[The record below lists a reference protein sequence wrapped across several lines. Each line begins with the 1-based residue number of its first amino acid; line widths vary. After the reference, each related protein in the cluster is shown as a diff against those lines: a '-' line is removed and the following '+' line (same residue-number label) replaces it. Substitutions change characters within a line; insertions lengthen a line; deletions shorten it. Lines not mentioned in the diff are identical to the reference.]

1 MDNDRKIDSD
11 SLAFF
16 DYHLRGIDNEV
27 AGWAPVRYQHENL
40 GWQNAD
46 TWPLPGGD
54 NRTLYLDSG
63 LGLADTA
70 PASGLATLPYDPAD
84 PSPSMGGSTL
94 APYNCVADPNP
105 LICMLTP
112 DENNLLLHG
121 PLSQAA
127 LLDRSDQLTFRTGG
141 LTEPL
146 PLLGEMRLQA
156 DIATS
161 GVDCDLAV
169 RILDID
175 ENGDPRL
182 IGEGIQKLSGRDDRR
197 SYSEVTPGQR
207 YSLTVEIQK
216 DFAYSIP
223 AGHRLGVMLS
233 AGNWPLYSRN
243 PADGAVFMRSDT
255 LPGTNETFSYGSPP
269 TEVSLKGDG
278 AAAGVTVY
286 LDGATRVEFGTVQ

>member
-16 DYHLRGIDNEV
+16 DYHLRGIQNEV
-27 AGWAPVRYQHENL
+27 AGWAPVRYHHENL
-40 GWQNAD
+40 GWQDAD
-46 TWPLPGGD
+46 NWPPPGAS

-63 LGLADTA
+63 QGLVDTA
-70 PASGLATLPYDPAD
+70 PASGQLVLPYDPAD
-84 PSPSMGGSTL
+84 PSPSLGGSTL

-105 LICMLTP
+105 VVCMLTP
-112 DENNLLLHG
+112 DENNILLHG

-127 LLDRSDQLTFRTGG
+127 LLNRNDQITFQPAV

-146 PLLGEMRLQA
+146 PILGEMRLRA
-156 DIATS
+156 DIATT

-182 IGEGIQKLSGRDDRR
+182 IGEGIQKLSARDDRR
-197 SYSEVTPGQR
+197 SYSEVIPGQR

-223 AGHRLGVMLS
+223 AGHRLGVTLS
-233 AGNWPLYSRN
+233 ASNWPSYARN
-243 PADGAVFMRSDT
+243 PADGAVFMRSDA

-269 TEVSLKGDG
+269 TEVQLKGDG
-278 AAAGVTVY
+278 AAASVTVY
-286 LDGATRVEFGTVQ
+286 LDGATRLEFDQ